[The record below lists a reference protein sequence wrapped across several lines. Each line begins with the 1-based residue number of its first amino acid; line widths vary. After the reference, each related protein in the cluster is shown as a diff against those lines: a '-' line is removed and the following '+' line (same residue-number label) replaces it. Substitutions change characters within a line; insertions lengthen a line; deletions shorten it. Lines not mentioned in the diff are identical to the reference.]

1 MNHITKSATNKNS
14 HRQVFATLK
23 RFNKLLNAD
32 SFTTDDHC
40 LTEDE
45 RQYKVDLQIS
55 PFRCLGNRIQVTCSS
70 EKGDI
75 RELEYLLRYAEEMIT
90 WVDGRQSHGRT
101 LEPSLADSLI
111 WFGDHRQ
118 LRDLTRALG
127 VSDVIIRKSS
137 NDRLKSHNTVHV
149 YCNYRGDHYDLKEHG
164 IGYYTWIL
172 IVDETT
178 HKPTIRLDY
187 VHYTPDHFD
196 GEVLFSRYF
205 MSAYDIQNH
214 LYPYRHRED
223 YKHQKT
229 AIEINNSK
237 LEKMKVNIAKDKA
250 LVLENHTKLQAIA
263 ESFNEEVSN
272 V

>member
-1 MNHITKSATNKNS
+1 A
-14 HRQVFATLK
+14 
-23 RFNKLLNAD
+23 
-32 SFTTDDHC
+32 
-40 LTEDE
+40 ED
-45 RQYKVDLQIS
+45 
-55 PFRCLGNRIQVTCSS
+55 
-70 EKGDI
+70 
-75 RELEYLLRYAEEMIT
+75 MII
-90 WVDGRQSHGRT
+90 WVDGKQSHGRT

-111 WFGDHRQ
+111 WFGDYQQ

-127 VSDVIIRKSS
+127 VSEVIIRKSS
-137 NDRLKSHNTVHV
+137 NDRLKSHNTLSVR
-149 YCNYRGDHYDLKEHG
+149 CNYRGDSYHLKEYG
-164 IGYYTWIL
+164 MSYYTWIL

-178 HKPTIRLDY
+178 LSPTIRLDY
-187 VHYTPDHFD
+187 VHYTPDHFVD
-196 GEVLFSRYF
+196 GKVLFSRYF

-229 AIEINNSK
+229 AVEINNSK

-272 V
+272 